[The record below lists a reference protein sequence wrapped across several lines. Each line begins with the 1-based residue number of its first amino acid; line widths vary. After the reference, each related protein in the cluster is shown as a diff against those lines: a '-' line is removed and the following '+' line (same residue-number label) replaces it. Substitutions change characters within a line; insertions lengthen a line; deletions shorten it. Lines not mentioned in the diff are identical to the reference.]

1 MPAYVVVTER
11 VTDEN
16 GFAECRS
23 AVLDTLIPF
32 KGRFTIRGGRL
43 SMIEGEWPMP
53 RLVVIE
59 FPSREAA
66 EGWYHSPAY
75 QKIVPMRLNSAVG
88 NLVIVD
94 GA

>member
-16 GFAECRS
+16 GFDEYRS
-23 AVLDTLIPF
+23 AVLDTLMPF

-43 SMIEGEWPMP
+43 SVIEGESPMP
-53 RLVVIE
+53 RFVVIE

-66 EGWYHSPAY
+66 EGRYHSPAY

-88 NLVIVD
+88 NRPIVG